1 MTFAIIP
8 GIPGGCTPVSRF
20 NPEDAPHV
28 SQTAMNRLAPE
39 GEEIEHQFR
48 SHAPLD
54 RFDPTRTN
62 VSPSIRKSISEIT
75 AIEAIVL
82 TVDIR
87 RSSSVLKESIDI
99 PQYAKILDDFVAE
112 FRTVLHYHGGWF
124 DKFTGDGFIC
134 YWLVENSFADRM
146 ETVLDF
152 CCSVMDNFRTYYYPA
167 FVSNMRNEPAGIG
180 LSIGVDAGP
189 CYLTPIV
196 GDLTIIGSPIVGS
209 VRMCDSC
216 PPYHLMLNA
225 YPGSRLLEGMATVCG
240 RLSEDIGY
248 KLEIKAVETKEYP
261 EGQVA
266 YSVEF
271 YRKGER
277 MFF

>member
-1 MTFAIIP
+1 MSLI
-8 GIPGGCTPVSRF
+8 SL
-20 NPEDAPHV
+20 
-28 SQTAMNRLAPE
+28 NRLTPDS
-39 GEEIEHQFR
+39 GDIEHQFR

-62 VSPSIRKSISEIT
+62 VSPTIRKAISDVS

-87 RSSSVLKESIDI
+87 RSSCVLKESIDI
-99 PQYAKILDDFVAE
+99 PAYAKILDDFVAE

-134 YWLVENSFADRM
+134 YWLVENSFTEHMD
-146 ETVLDF
+146 TVLDF

-167 FVSNMRNEPAGIG
+167 FVANMRNEPEGIG

-209 VRMCDSC
+209 VRMCETC

-225 YPGSRLLEGMATVCG
+225 YPGSRLMEGMTAFCG
-240 RLSEDIGY
+240 HLSEDLSY
-248 KLEIKAVETKEYP
+248 QVERKSVATKEYP
-261 EGQVA
+261 QGQLA

-271 YRKGER
+271 FRKAQR
-277 MFF
+277 LFF

>member
-1 MTFAIIP
+1 MNRSELEFDQQ
-8 GIPGGCTPVSRF
+8 F
-20 NPEDAPHV
+20 NLEDV
-28 SQTAMNRLAPE
+28 QTVGLFSMNRLVADS
-39 GEEIEHQFR
+39 GGIEHQFR

-62 VSPSIRKSISEIT
+62 VSPEIRHAISEVS

-99 PQYAKILDDFVAE
+99 AQYAKILDDFVAE

-134 YWLVENSFADRM
+134 YWLIENPFAEHMD
-146 ETVLDF
+146 TVLDF
-152 CCSVMDNFRTYYYPA
+152 CCSVMDNFRSYYYPA
-167 FVSNMRNEPAGIG
+167 FVANMRNEPTGIG

-209 VRMCDSC
+209 VRMCDTC
-216 PPYHLMLNA
+216 LPYHLVLNA
-225 YPGSRLLEGMATVCG
+225 YPGSRLVEAMTGPSG
-240 RLSEDIGY
+240 HLSDDLAY
-248 KLEIKAVETKEYP
+248 QVESKSVATKEYP

-271 YRKGER
+271 YRKGQR
-277 MFF
+277 LFF